1 VVISIWSW
9 NFMKLPHRRQFLH
22 LTAGAAALPTTLSLA
37 RAQTYPTRPITL
49 IVPFA
54 AGGATDV
61 VGRIL
66 RDHLSNNLGQ
76 QVIIENVGGAGGM
89 TGTSRVAKAAPD
101 GYTIVLGNTGTHAHN
116 QTLYKN
122 PLYNSA
128 IDFAP
133 VALIVDLPTILTAR
147 ANFPAD
153 NLPEFVAYAKT
164 NGAKMQYGSAG
175 AGSSTHLACALLN
188 AAVGIKVA
196 HIPYRGGAPALQ
208 DLIGGRLD
216 YQCITTASA
225 KPLTEAKQLKAIA
238 NLAKNRSP
246 IMPAVATAQEQ
257 GVKDFEADFWV
268 AIFLP
273 KGTPDAIVRRLNA
286 ATAGAMTVPSVQER
300 MTEIG
305 AELVAPERRSP
316 EYLQTFVASQIEKW
330 AGPIKASG
338 VSMD

>member
-1 VVISIWSW
+1 
-9 NFMKLPHRRQFLH
+9 MKLPRRKFLQ
-22 LTAGAAALPTTLSLA
+22 LAAGAAAHPFA
-37 RAQTYPTRPITL
+37 PHVAKAQAYPMRPITM

-54 AGGATDV
+54 AGGATDI

-122 PLYNSA
+122 PIYNSA
-128 IDFAP
+128 TDFAP

-188 AAVGIKVA
+188 AAVGINVA

-208 DLIGGRLD
+208 DLIAGRLD
-216 YQCITTASA
+216 YQCITTAAA

-246 IMPAVATAQEQ
+246 SMPAVATAHEQ

-286 ATAGAMTVPSVQER
+286 ATVEAMTVPSVQER

-305 AELVAPERRSP
+305 AELVVPERRSP
-316 EYLQTFVASQIEKW
+316 EYLQTFVVSQIEKW